1 MNAPAATSCTPT
13 RTIALG
19 ARVKGDWTRALNRY
33 AKEEQSR
40 IAGALGE
47 KKEDVAEIPVQV
59 MLDGPYGGCSVDL
72 GRYESVLLLA
82 GGAGATFTL
91 SLLDD
96 IVGRC
101 VKLGRKN
108 GERTRRIEFAWA
120 IRSFGTFPSSHVSP
134 PQCSRRV
141 VCVQDAS
148 SGSRPC
154 SWRSRAPRRA
164 RPSTCTSPSS

>member
-1 MNAPAATSCTPT
+1 MNAPAATSCTAS
-13 RTIALG
+13 RTLALG

-59 MLDGPYGGCSVDL
+59 MLDGPYGGCSIDL

-101 VKLGRKN
+101 VKLGRRN

-120 IRSFGTFPSSHVSP
+120 IRSFGTSPSSRGSP
-134 PQCSRRV
+134 ARHSQRLGCA
-141 VCVQDAS
+141 QDAS
-148 SGSRPC
+148 SGSRLC
-154 SWRSRAPRRA
+154 SWKSRAPRLA